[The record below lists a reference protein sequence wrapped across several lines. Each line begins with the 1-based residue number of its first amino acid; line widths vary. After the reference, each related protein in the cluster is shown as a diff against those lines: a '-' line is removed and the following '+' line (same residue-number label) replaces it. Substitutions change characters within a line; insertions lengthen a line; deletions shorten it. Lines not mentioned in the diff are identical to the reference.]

1 MSNTTQCGCW
11 RPGDKI
17 PAFVRGNDL
26 YLKIQLK
33 RLIGEDEYENFDL
46 TGWTP
51 TVYLRSFRGQTEMPY
66 SINDGV
72 IEVLWRGR
80 DQQCATYSIEVVLT
94 GEDDADARTYA
105 ISQFRIVESNEQV
118 VLPTDTQ
125 YADAE
130 FLTVGL
136 SCLVQV
142 GLSAYQIACKHGY
155 VGTEEEWLESLKPDL
170 SKYATVQYVND
181 TVSEYHPTVV
191 DNDTLYI
198 KKLELE

>member
-1 MSNTTQCGCW
+1 MNNTRCGCW

-33 RLIGEDEYENFDL
+33 RLVAEDEYENFDL

-51 TVYLRSFRGQTEMPY
+51 TVYLRSFRGQVKMPY

-94 GEDDADARTYA
+94 GKADADARSYA
-105 ISQFRIVESNEQV
+105 VNQFKIVDNNNLAY
-118 VLPTDTQ
+118 LPDNTQ
-125 YADAE
+125 YIDAE
-130 FLTVGL
+130 FLSVGL
-136 SCLVQV
+136 SCLAQV
-142 GLSAYQIACKHGY
+142 GLSAYEIACKHGY
-155 VGTEEEWLESLKPDL
+155 TGTEEEWLESLKPDM
-170 SKYATVQYVND
+170 SKYATIQYVND

-191 DNDTLYI
+191 DDDTLYI
-198 KKLELE
+198 KKLEFD